1 MSMEF
6 RDQSV
11 SVRDWL
17 MAVPN
22 LGKLLF
28 RLTRDPRVP
37 RRSKVVLGA
46 VAAYLVVPFDFIPDW
61 IPGIGQLED
70 LALVVLAVDGLLS
83 KVPDEILEEHWD
95 GDPEV
100 LSTIRGGLTRV
111 TELIPERI
119 RRRALLGS

>member
-1 MSMEF
+1 MSMEY
-6 RDQSV
+6 REESV

-17 MAVPN
+17 LAVPN

-37 RRSKVVLGA
+37 RRNKIVLGA

-61 IPGIGQLED
+61 IPGVGQLED
-70 LALVVLAVDGLLS
+70 LALVILAVDGMLR
-83 KVPDEILEEHWD
+83 KVPVEILEEHWD

-100 LSTIRGGLTRV
+100 LGTIMSGLSRV
-111 TELIPERI
+111 TELIPERV
-119 RRRALLGS
+119 RNRALLGS